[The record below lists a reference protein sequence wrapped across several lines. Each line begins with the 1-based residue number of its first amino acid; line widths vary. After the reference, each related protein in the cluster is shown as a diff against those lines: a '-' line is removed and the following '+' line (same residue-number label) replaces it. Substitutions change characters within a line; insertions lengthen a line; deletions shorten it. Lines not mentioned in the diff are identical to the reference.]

1 MQWLAVRHGADQV
14 SLAEPKL
21 KPDCGLFFLVLSKFD
36 EKASWQ
42 FDGALAAL
50 GLQRRQADP
59 VTDPAD
65 GLYDMQLAAGAH
77 ILPAQPARPRHAL
90 GQCGRLGR
98 REIEPVASQVFK

>member
-1 MQWLAVRHGADQV
+1 MTEHDRMQWLAVRHGADQV

-21 KPDCGLFFLVLSKFD
+21 KPDCGLLFLVLSEFD

-50 GLQRRQADP
+50 GLQRRHADP

-65 GLYDMQLAAGAH
+65 GLCDVQLAAGAH
-77 ILPAQPARPRHAL
+77 ILPAQPPQTSPRLRPVWTARSV
-90 GQCGRLGR
+90 GR
-98 REIEPVASQVFK
+98 